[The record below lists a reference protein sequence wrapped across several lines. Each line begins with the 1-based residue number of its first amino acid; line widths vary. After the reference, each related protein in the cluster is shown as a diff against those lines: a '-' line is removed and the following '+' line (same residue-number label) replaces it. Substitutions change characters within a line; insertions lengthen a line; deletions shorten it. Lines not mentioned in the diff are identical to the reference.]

1 MPDRSPACA
10 RLRVPRTF
18 HAIRTLRLSF
28 CWCMSVHQDRDILL
42 GDTHRESR
50 MRHFLVRQ
58 RHIACKVL
66 KIDINICLYIFKEIT
81 LMHVLLDNMV
91 VTMKEAAESSRLHL

>member
-18 HAIRTLRLSF
+18 HAIRSFRSSF
-28 CWCMSVHQDRDILL
+28 CWCMSLHQDRDILL

-58 RHIACKVL
+58 RHSACKVL
-66 KIDINICLYIFKEIT
+66 KIDINICLYLFKENT
-81 LMHVLLDNMV
+81 LMHVSLDTMV
-91 VTMKEAAESSRLHL
+91 DTLKAAAESSRLRI